1 MKTHTQIQTQIQ
13 THDDNCGMYD
23 KDEDNSDN
31 GGEDDVNCN
40 GDQGD
45 EDDANGDG
53 ADLDDDDEDDDQR
66 GGDVAAC
73 IKWSGPT

>member
-1 MKTHTQIQTQIQ
+1 
-13 THDDNCGMYD
+13 MYD
-23 KDEDNSDN
+23 EDDDNSDN
-31 GGEDDVNCN
+31 GGEDDANCN

-53 ADLDDDDEDDDQR
+53 ADLDDDDDEDDQR
-66 GGDVAAC
+66 AGDVAAC